1 MQILLHYRIFG
12 FFSLF
17 AFYLVS
23 TLEAA
28 FLVYPKTTLFCF
40 SCSSSVKGTGATL
53 SAGADTAAVA
63 TGLLGAAVVFP

>member
-1 MQILLHYRIFG
+1 
-12 FFSLF
+12 LF

-28 FLVYPKTTLFCF
+28 FLAYPKATLFCF

-53 SAGADTAAVA
+53 SADADTAAVA
-63 TGLLGAAVVFP
+63 TGLLGTAVAFP